1 MKDSTGAAEDGS
13 TQRGRNPAPARYRP
27 AATSRPRAAAETAR
41 DRLRRATAET
51 HSRLHALRAFSR
63 LISGSLTLSEY
74 SWLLARLYGVH
85 APLEARLR
93 GVPAPWCYDMDP
105 LSHANARLLDA
116 DLFALNGATS
126 QIADLST
133 CVRLP
138 VIGSPGAFVGCVY
151 VIEGA
156 GRGGRVMAQR
166 LGALLGAGV
175 TEGRRFFLG
184 CPVADTSPWLRCCI
198 AVERGAADGH
208 IDAMIAVAVDT
219 FGALENWLQERTEI
233 A

>member
-1 MKDSTGAAEDGS
+1 VVTTNATLML
-13 TQRGRNPAPARYRP
+13 PAR
-27 AATSRPRAAAETAR
+27 
-41 DRLRRATAET
+41 
-51 HSRLHALRAFSR
+51 HSSAQASSVITITGIGDHDQPDW
-63 LISGSLTLSEY
+63 LITMTGIRT
-74 SWLLARLYGVH
+74 
-85 APLEARLR
+85 
-93 GVPAPWCYDMDP
+93 PWCYDMDP